1 MSNSRDTDV
10 SRHAETAQDRGG
22 RCRQQAAELRELAED
37 EALEGLRSKLL
48 DLAASYDETAALL
61 SSEGDHKVLRARPVE
76 GEIDYAGLT
85 RDTVARFPKILA
97 ALAK

>member
-10 SRHAETAQDRGG
+10 SRHAETAQDQGG
-22 RCRQQAAELRELAED
+22 HYRQQAAQFRELAED
-37 EALEGLRSKLL
+37 EAVKGLRSKLL

-61 SSEGDHKVLRARPVE
+61 SSEGDRKVLRARPVQ
-76 GEIDYAGLT
+76 GEINYAELT
-85 RDTVARFPKILA
+85 SDTIARFPKILA

>member
-10 SRHAETAQDRGG
+10 SRHAETAQDQGG
-22 RCRQQAAELRELAED
+22 HYRQQAAQFRELAED
-37 EALEGLRSKLL
+37 EAVKGLRSKLL

-61 SSEGDHKVLRARPVE
+61 SPEGDRKVLRARPMQ
-76 GEIDYAGLT
+76 GEVDHTALSREFI
-85 RDTVARFPKILA
+85 ARFPKLRA